1 MPLVGFAIDRRIHD
15 TQMNALC
22 QSYEAYLHKFIV
34 GILNVL
40 EGHQFNGTPHLTPTM
55 EDLFLG
61 CAKKKRKDYLVSPNT
76 EPKTLA
82 WDNKY
87 KPNGASIFLAQ
98 TPLFKC
104 YVVPK
109 IVVVLCVLVIRV
121 AYTT

>member
-1 MPLVGFAIDRRIHD
+1 MPLVGFAIDRRIND
-15 TQMNALC
+15 TQMNTLC

-34 GILNVL
+34 WILNVL

-55 EDLFLG
+55 EDFCLG
-61 CAKKKRKDYLVSPNT
+61 CAKKKRKDYLVSPNS

-87 KPNGASIFLAQ
+87 KPNGASMFLSQ

-109 IVVVLCVLVIRV
+109 IVAVLCVLVIRV